1 MKIHNPNG
9 EVLLDIHVNDDSFRH
24 REIMGGNNLTLY
36 FSLAEHTEIPVG
48 SYCDF
53 EGERYTLERP
63 EALTMHH
70 SRNFEYTAIMES
82 IQAKS
87 KIWKLRNTI
96 DGRLKFS
103 LTAKPI
109 EHLQMFIDNMNKRDS
124 NWTIGDCIDG
134 SETLIS
140 YDNVYCWDAL
150 WQIADTFKTEF
161 QIVSKRVS
169 LRKVEYNRDK
179 PLPLSYG
186 RGKGFKSGVRRTN
199 DGDTP
204 PIEILYPYGGDRNID
219 PSKYGAKEL
228 RLPKNGIIAY
238 DGEHFE
244 DEDGFTSTNARTYV
258 SDAEGLSV
266 KRADKELTSLA
277 EDSIDC
283 SSIYPKRLGYISEV
297 VPVNADKNE
306 YDIIDDSIPDNL
318 NYEDH
323 LIDGEKMTIIF
334 QDRQLAGKEFEV
346 KYIHNTQGEKKGR
359 RFEIVPQDIDGQTMP
374 NSTFPPE
381 VGGTYVVFHCNLPQN
396 YINSH
401 IAETDPKIGA
411 EWDMMRQSVK
421 YLYDHEEQSF
431 SFSGILDGIWS
442 KKDWANVGG
451 HIVLG
456 GFVLFYDDHFQRDGV
471 LVRIIGIKDYINNPH
486 SPEITLSNTT
496 VSGSFTTQLQS
507 IKSQEVRIEDYH
519 RDSLQFTKR
528 RFRDAREAI
537 GMLEAAVDG
546 FTEGVKPVSV
556 STMALL
562 VGSEG
567 SQFRFVD
574 GMSNPAQVAYNIA
587 YDNTEKKLSAPAG
600 LLQHMTLG
608 ITSVSPGHAD
618 SEYRFWDVAAYDS
631 ARLGDPAKRYYLYV
645 KAAKGSDSAELTLSE
660 TALPLD
666 GGGDCYHFLAGVLGS
681 EEGGERSFEALYGF
695 TEVLP
700 GRIRADRV
708 VSTDGD
714 SYFDMASGAVKLG
727 DALDFNSN
735 GDGRLVLRGTVV
747 QSQGG
752 VAESPLGC
760 FRGEYSDGA
769 AYWPGDEVS
778 YTAPGGTVS
787 TYRRTGEGVSTG
799 VAPTDATRWQPVAL
813 GAEGKP
819 GRDGAAPRPNLLR
832 GTAWRE
838 PRSAWWRE
846 YGAYV
851 WKTYGGDNPE
861 GSAPAQVEGADGLP
875 ALRFTMEYTGSLA
888 HYRCMVS
895 QPLWV
900 GADGGNLL
908 PSGVAEVATLKRGRT
923 YTLSWWQRAGNA
935 AGVQVMLYPAAKSG
949 DNAGL
954 LLEGG
959 TYKAD
964 GSVRQGAYPLAG
976 AAATGEWERKTLEF
990 TTPADADWEGRLSHI
1005 IFQAYLMPRADYSSA
1020 VPWCEL
1026 CGLKLETGEGATPWC
1041 EHVDDLKGE
1050 PGKDGLSGNASFK
1063 SVVFMRSAAQ
1073 PGTPSGG
1080 SWSSPVPGGWSDGV
1094 PAGEDVL
1101 WMSTRVFSSDG
1112 AAPQQGSWT
1121 VPAAVSNTAD
1131 LDIVF
1136 SPAANPSD
1144 PSGHPNTNPQWSATA
1159 TESSVWMAVSRKAN
1173 GVWGAWQRS
1182 KIKGEDGEDG
1192 TSVRVRGA
1200 KGSVGELPTPPQEP
1214 SDCYTVGK
1222 DLWVWDGSAWRN
1234 AGRFVGEDG
1243 TSSYLH
1249 IKYANSAATNDW
1261 TAANGETPGAYI
1273 GICVSNEAADPA
1285 DWNAYAWSKWRGE
1298 DGFGYEYVYKRTA
1311 GAAAPAT
1318 PQGVSQQDGYV
1329 PQGWT
1334 ADPSGVTDEW
1344 PYEWVCVRQR
1354 ADGAWGAFKGS
1365 AADPGVAALW
1375 AGKPSAA
1382 NPNLLLQTAF
1392 SSLDNMDKWAK
1403 ADGLSLSG
1411 GVLGC
1416 KAASSDPDPES
1427 PSDQMLSQPVSLST
1441 GQWYT
1446 LSFYA
1451 KAKPYLNFDINQT
1464 SDVYGFGTVELW
1476 LPKGM
1481 VGLTVRGGCDATLL
1495 QEGRFLAV
1503 YLYNDSWSYA
1513 AQLAITTQVQSVKGM
1528 ELDIPEE
1535 GAYKITAFP
1544 YPSLSGGAGKA
1555 TVSYYR
1561 VDRGGSFSAAV
1572 IRNVVD
1578 TSAKVY
1584 VDGVETAAPA
1594 DGSVSWKPGGS
1605 FGRHTYTFKART
1617 SSGSVVFT
1625 AGADS
1630 NGAYVSAPKLETGM
1644 QATAYMEASADLRQP
1659 YTEHRYAK
1667 NGSPTA
1673 PPPLSS
1679 TSTNPSGWV
1688 LTPPSLSAGEY
1699 LWMAT
1704 ARRKGDGSLD
1714 GQWSQPV
1721 RINPVDGKDGT
1732 PGKSPVMVFRGA
1744 YKASETY
1751 YGTAER
1757 RDCVKVADGASA
1769 AYYIA
1774 RVDAGAFKGSA
1785 PPDDGKWNAFGAS
1798 FDSVATGLMLAEEAN
1813 IGDWY
1818 LQGGK
1823 IVSALETTA
1832 NRVVLD
1838 AAAGEVKAYT
1848 PATYT
1853 GGLGDRGK
1861 IVGINARSGV
1871 VYAQADAM
1879 PGGTTVAPGG
1889 ISANYPYTPTQGDS
1903 SFANPNGLAALLADV
1918 GALQWQYGPAPTGA
1932 AFTAAVYG
1940 RCAKHPTAGI
1950 PAFGGYFVNLK
1961 AVGLVLNQ
1969 RVVTDSDDNA
1979 TLNSEDTYVI
1989 CNNTAKDITLKLP
2002 TSPLPG
2008 CTLYIRAT
2016 NRTAYL
2022 KSENALLRVGTGVP
2036 TTFTIEAGR
2045 LTTATYTNAAGVA
2058 GWLVNKQT
2066 Y

>member
-1 MKIHNPNG
+1 MVKLHFGDNG
-9 EVLLDIHVNDDSFRH
+9 LEVMDDGGSYRY
-24 REIMGGNNLTLY
+24 RSMMGKPQLVLK
-36 FSLAEHTEIPVG
+36 FSLAEYVEIPLG
-48 SYCDF
+48 AWCEWQGQRF
-53 EGERYTLERP
+53 ELRYPVNIKKKGER
-63 EALTMHH
+63 
-70 SRNFEYTAIMES
+70 NIEYTATLEDLVGGM
-82 IQAKS
+82 ADY
-87 KIWKLRNTI
+87 KLRNFV
-96 DGRLKFS
+96 DGRLKWSMCATPREFVS
-103 LTAKPI
+103 EIVANLNLRDGGVWKVGECIEAVERTVEFNHTSVDTA
-109 EHLQMFIDNMNKRDS
+109 LQSVAEAFETE
-124 NWTIGDCIDG
+124 WEVGDDY
-134 SETLIS
+134 T
-140 YDNVYCWDAL
+140 
-150 WQIADTFKTEF
+150 
-161 QIVSKRVS
+161 VS
-169 LRKVEYNRDK
+169 LHKVEYFKDT

-186 RGKGFKSGVRRTN
+186 KGNGFVPGVGRSTLTGER
-199 DGDTP
+199 
-204 PIEILYPYGGDRNID
+204 PIKRLYVQGGERNID
-219 PSKYGAKEL
+219 LAAYGSATL
-228 RLPKNGIIAY
+228 LLPKGKTILY
-238 DGEHFE
+238 EGVE
-244 DEDGFTSTNARTYV
+244 YV
-258 SDAEGLSV
+258 SDADGLFVERIGASV
-266 KRADKELTSLA
+266 GEVREESL
-277 EDSIDC
+277 DC
-283 SSIYPKRLGYISEV
+283 PDIYPSRVGNISSVECKDATKNFWDILDGGIPENLDYASYIIGGETMTV
-297 VPVNADKNE
+297 V
-306 YDIIDDSIPDNL
+306 
-318 NYEDH
+318 
-323 LIDGEKMTIIF
+323 F
-334 QDRQLAGKEFEV
+334 QSGMLAGKEFEV
-346 KYIHNTQGEKKGR
+346 KYKHADR
-359 RFEIVPQDIDGQTMP
+359 RFEIVPQDIDGVTMP
-374 NSTFPPE
+374 NGTFKPE
-381 VGGTYVVFHCNLPQN
+381 VGDKYAVFGVMLPPEYVCNDEDE
-396 YINSH
+396 S
-401 IAETDPKIGA
+401 GA
-411 EWDMMRQSVK
+411 SWDMFREAVRHM
-421 YLYDHEEQSF
+421 HESREQKF
-431 SFSGILDGIWS
+431 TFTGELQGL
-442 KKDWANVGG
+442 WAKQRWADVGG
-451 HIVLG
+451 RLKVG
-456 GFVLFYDDHFQRDGV
+456 GYVLFSDNQFCPDGV
-471 LVRIIGIKDYINNPH
+471 PIRITGIKDYISDPY
-486 SPEITLSNTT
+486 SPTIELSNTSSSKGS
-496 VSGSFTTQLQS
+496 VSSQLRS
-507 IKSQEVRIEDYH
+507 ISRQEVVIEDVKKTA
-519 RDSLQFTKR
+519 LQFTKR

-631 ARLGDPAKRYYLYV
+631 VRLGDPAKRYYLYV
-645 KAAKGSDSAELTLSE
+645 KAAKGSDAAELTLSE

-838 PRSAWWRE
+838 PRSAWWRD
-846 YGAYV
+846 YGTYV

-935 AGVQVMLYPAAKSG
+935 AGVQVMVYPAAESG

-954 LLEGG
+954 LLDGG
-959 TYKAD
+959 TYKED
-964 GSVRQGAYPLAG
+964 GVVRQGAYPLAG

-990 TTPADADWEGRLSHI
+990 TTPADAGWEGRLSHI

-1050 PGKDGLSGNASFK
+1050 PGASGLPGNASFK
-1063 SVVFMRSAAQ
+1063 SVVFMRSAVQ

-1080 SWSSPVPGGWSDGV
+1080 DWTNPVPAGWSDGV

-1200 KGSVGELPTPPQEP
+1200 KGSVGELPTPPQDP

-1285 DWNAYAWSKWRGE
+1285 DWNTYTWSKWRGE

-1375 AGKPSAA
+1375 AGKPSSA

-1392 SSLDNMDKWAK
+1392 SSLDNMYKWAK

-1555 TVSYYR
+1555 SVSYYR

-1744 YKASETY
+1744 YKAFETY